1 MSGDFKLR
9 IQLGGSFLFAW
20 CVVFNQGCCVFIQ
33 YNLPNGCCKWIPMQ
47 PWTQV
52 RDYSL
57 PVLTCHI
64 RFRIGISHLSISGIL
79 VHSKCYISHCFYF
92 SDFFIF
98 FLWLLFGWSLSFL
111 FYFCFCL
118 HGSYS
123 SLSNQESILTCLL
136 SSWLII
142 KLYHY

>member
-33 YNLPNGCCKWIPMQ
+33 YNLLNGCCKWIPMQ

-64 RFRIGISHLSISGIL
+64 RLRIGISHVSISGIL

-92 SDFFIF
+92 SDFFI
-98 FLWLLFGWSLSFL
+98 L
-111 FYFCFCL
+111 FYDCFLVDRCLFCFIFAFV
-118 HGSYS
+118 YMARDS
-123 SLSNQESILTCLL
+123 SLSNQEPILTCLL